1 MLMNLH
7 KKDWTHGLKIQR
19 YEDQQKYAETLL
31 SQMVSLSKEYSARVK
46 QEEGKTAEEVE
57 VLNVGKVDPKKHL
70 ENDVQELMASTILQ
84 CLGTMIDTVV
94 F

>member
-7 KKDWTHGLKIQR
+7 KKDWTTGLLIRKF
-19 YEDQQKYAETLL
+19 EDHKKSSEAML
-31 SQMVSLSKEYSARVK
+31 SDMARLSKDYNERVK
-46 QEEGKTAEEVE
+46 EEEGRTQEEVE
-57 VLNVGKVDPKKHL
+57 VLNVGKVDPRRHL
-70 ENDVQELMASTILQ
+70 ENDVNELMASSIIQ